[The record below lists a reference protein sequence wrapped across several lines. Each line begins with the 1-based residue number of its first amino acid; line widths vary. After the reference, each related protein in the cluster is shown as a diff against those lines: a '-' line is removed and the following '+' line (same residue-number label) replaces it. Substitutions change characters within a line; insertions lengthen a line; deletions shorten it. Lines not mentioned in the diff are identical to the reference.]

1 MKVLPVMGKIASPM
15 AKLATVAPKTAKF
28 VKTAAGGG
36 VIDFLSGDGSDKRLA
51 DTIVDNDLFGSSL
64 AQYLASEDDDS
75 MFEARL
81 KNVAEGFILGSALDA
96 AMAAFKYM
104 KKGAKASAEG
114 SLDAALA
121 IRKEGAAAVEAAEK
135 SNVIHSSLEDV
146 KKRLA
151 EEGKEW
157 ATPSVEK
164 YTPKAQLKKAAKEQK
179 KDLAGH
185 IEQLKKAFNTK
196 QYTEEAT
203 TIIEG
208 FQDSLDTATLNDH
221 MSMAA
226 LHMQAL
232 EYTAE
237 HNLDKTFDKAAL
249 LSTGGLKDI
258 DPRVAVHTQANW
270 LNVFMPDQVKMTL
283 QQVKE
288 GVDGS
293 IGKARQLAEDI
304 FDVTLDLK
312 RAGMESGQISKAM
325 DNTPVKAT
333 ASGAKLTA
341 EGIQGN
347 AEVLGRQLI
356 TGKSDEEIIEMLST
370 IKNLGENG
378 DIKEI
383 KKVIAAAS
391 GDKEIFKLMGVPM
404 DSWMDNIYKYRYIS
418 MLSSMKTHMRN
429 FVGNTAKVPLIA
441 FEEAVQGA
449 ALGWQAGEGVG
460 GKVIGALAGT
470 KNGAYYIQGL
480 YYAKRQAWESLQNA
494 WRYNEAL
501 TRPSE
506 YTGLAQQSD
515 WRLFEAPLKALK
527 ASDEF
532 FAAWAGTAKAYEQ
545 AMLDLKASG
554 VLKGASPE
562 LRAKITADWLDDYI
576 GNAFTSMTMKDGTVI
591 ERAGLAL
598 KDMRQIADEATFQQE
613 LGKFGKSLNTFVNSA
628 PGAKLV
634 MPFVKTPMNIFKDVF
649 WTRGPGAIMEIGQA
663 MKSGDPAAQAKA
675 VSHLTSAVFLWTTAY
690 ELAQSGKITGQGPD
704 NKNQRQ
710 RLLDTGWQPH
720 HYRTEGGTYFDLNAV
735 EPYGSLLSFFADMTE
750 KGEREGLGAL
760 DLDNVWTCLLT
771 TVKDKTF
778 LKGLSEFMLSMDRG
792 TMTEHNGFV
801 AQMGISFVPSL
812 LRDLGQAIDPIR
824 RETPDFYAK
833 IADRIPG
840 MRENLTPKINWLT
853 GEEQEYTH
861 GGGAGSFFNMW
872 SGSQD
877 NGSAVFYELSRLS
890 GVGDPS
896 DEIQGMKL
904 SPEQYA
910 DYCQTIGKLE
920 LGGKTLYQ
928 TLDEVINSDAYQR
941 DAEYRP
947 DPSPHE
953 VEEERAKRL
962 RQVIKAYKDAG
973 KAQYLRDNPQIAAN
987 PNILSVI
994 TNS

>member
-1 MKVLPVMGKIASPM
+1 MKALPVMGKIASPM

-81 KNVAEGFILGSALDA
+81 KNVAEGFILGSALDS

-146 KKRLA
+146 KKRLV

-185 IEQLKKAFNTK
+185 IKQLKKAFNTK

-203 TIIEG
+203 AIIEG
-208 FQDSLDTATLNDH
+208 FQDSLGTATLNDH

-370 IKNLGENG
+370 VKNLGENG

-460 GKVIGALAGT
+460 GKVIGALAGA

-515 WRLFEAPLKALK
+515 WGLFEAPLKALK

-532 FAAWAGTAKAYEQ
+532 FASWTGTAKAYEQ

-554 VLKGASPE
+554 ALKGASPE

-576 GNAFTSMTMKDGTVI
+576 GNAFTSMTMRDGTVI
-591 ERAGLAL
+591 KRAGLGL

-613 LGKFGKSLNTFVNSA
+613 LGKFGKSLSTFVNTA
-628 PGAKLV
+628 PGVKLV

-649 WTRGPGAIMEIGQA
+649 WTRGPGVVMEIGQA
-663 MKSGDPAAQAKA
+663 MKSGNPAAKAKA
-675 VSHLTSAVFLWTTAY
+675 ISHLTSGIFLWTTAY

-710 RLLDTGWQPH
+710 RLLDNGWQPH
-720 HYRTEGGTYFDLNAV
+720 CFKTEDETYLDLNAI
-735 EPYGSLLSFFADMTE
+735 EPYGSLLSFFADMVE

-778 LKGLSEFMLSMDRG
+778 LKGVSEFMMSMDRG
-792 TMTEHNGFV
+792 TMTEHNGFI
-801 AQMGISFVPSL
+801 AQMGMSFVPSL
-812 LRDLGQAIDPIR
+812 LRDLGQINDPVR
-824 RETPDFYAK
+824 RETPDFYSK
-833 IADRIPG
+833 IADRLPG
-840 MRENLTPKINWLT
+840 ARENLTPKINWLT
-853 GEEQEYTH
+853 GEEQEFAH
-861 GGGAGSFFNMW
+861 GGGLGSLFNMW

-877 NGSAVFYELSRLS
+877 KGSAVFYELSRLT
-890 GVGDPS
+890 GVSEPS
-896 DEIQGMKL
+896 DNIQGMKL

-910 DYCQTIGKLE
+910 DYCKTIGTIE
-920 LGGKTLYQ
+920 LGGRTLYQ

-941 DAEYRP
+941 DIEQRP
-947 DPSPHE
+947 DPSPYE
-953 VEEERAKRL
+953 VDENRAKRL

-973 KAQYLRDNPQIAAN
+973 KAQFLRDNPQIATN
-987 PNILSVI
+987 PNILSAI
-994 TNS
+994 TDA